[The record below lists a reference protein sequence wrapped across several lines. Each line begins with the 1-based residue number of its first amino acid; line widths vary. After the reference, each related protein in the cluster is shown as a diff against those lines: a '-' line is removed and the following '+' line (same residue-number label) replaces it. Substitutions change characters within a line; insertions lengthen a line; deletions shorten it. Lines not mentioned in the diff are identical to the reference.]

1 MIDVS
6 NLTYAELDRLEHEI
20 SKRRTEL
27 KKTEY
32 SDMVNAVLNSISAIL
47 DAGYEDERAFLDSD
61 TLKLWD
67 WIDLYYALTTELRRE
82 KE

>member
-27 KKTEY
+27 KK
-32 SDMVNAVLNSISAIL
+32 LNIQ
-47 DAGYEDERAFLDSD
+47 
-61 TLKLWD
+61 TW
-67 WIDLYYALTTELRRE
+67 
-82 KE
+82 